1 MEGPLFFEEILKMVA
16 PKWRGLCREMK
27 KEDLLEELKRG
38 EEVNILF
45 WKRGKVICF
54 AENKINGIEAS
65 N

>member
-1 MEGPLFFEEILKMVA
+1 MVA

-45 WKRGKVICF
+45 WERGKVICF